1 VSLASTRNRESEKSV
16 LDSGRNPMQHRLD
29 LQNAAI
35 DFLRRLARLDPHR
48 AGGGIAAQNARGSE
62 RSLAGTVRRL
72 CHRDPAHGPGS
83 GIVNQALTRVAD
95 YLGARSA
102 KVIPVLHAGSR
113 FEIGW
118 NMQRLR
124 LKADGRIVELRD
136 GREFPLAPATAVAEP
151 VATSAVPVAPSVAA
165 QEAVPAPA
173 VRDLRR
179 RARLTQLE
187 FASRLGVPVETIR
200 NWEQGKRMPR
210 GPARALLAV
219 IAHAPETVFS
229 ALAKA

>member
-1 VSLASTRNRESEKSV
+1 
-16 LDSGRNPMQHRLD
+16 
-29 LQNAAI
+29 
-35 DFLRRLARLDPHR
+35 LRP
-48 AGGGIAAQNARGSE
+48 E
-62 RSLAGTVRRL
+62 
-72 CHRDPAHGPGS
+72 
-83 GIVNQALTRVAD
+83 
-95 YLGARSA
+95 
-102 KVIPVLHAGSR
+102 SR

-136 GREFPLAPATAVAEP
+136 GREFPLAPVMPGAAPAT
-151 VATSAVPVAPSVAA
+151 TSAAPRTILVAA
-165 QEAVPAPA
+165 GQAASPPA

-200 NWEQGKRMPR
+200 NWEQGKRLPR

-229 ALAKA
+229 ALAKT

>member
-1 VSLASTRNRESEKSV
+1 M
-16 LDSGRNPMQHRLD
+16 GW
-29 LQNAAI
+29 
-35 DFLRRLARLDPHR
+35 
-48 AGGGIAAQNARGSE
+48 
-62 RSLAGTVRRL
+62 
-72 CHRDPAHGPGS
+72 GP
-83 GIVNQALTRVAD
+83 GIVNQTLTRVAD

-102 KVIPVLHAGSR
+102 KVIPALRPESR

-118 NMQRLR
+118 NMRRLR

-136 GREFPLAPATAVAEP
+136 GREFPLAPAMP
-151 VATSAVPVAPSVAA
+151 PVAPALTSVAPGQA
-165 QEAVPAPA
+165 APAPA

-179 RARLTQLE
+179 RARLTQME
-187 FASRLGVPVETIR
+187 FATRLGVPVETIR

-229 ALAKA
+229 ALAKI

>member
-1 VSLASTRNRESEKSV
+1 
-16 LDSGRNPMQHRLD
+16 
-29 LQNAAI
+29 
-35 DFLRRLARLDPHR
+35 
-48 AGGGIAAQNARGSE
+48 
-62 RSLAGTVRRL
+62 
-72 CHRDPAHGPGS
+72 
-83 GIVNQALTRVAD
+83 
-95 YLGARSA
+95 
-102 KVIPVLHAGSR
+102 
-113 FEIGW
+113 
-118 NMQRLR
+118 MQRLR

-136 GREFPLAPATAVAEP
+136 GAEFPLAPAMP
-151 VATSAVPVAPSVAA
+151 VTTFVAPIEAA
-165 QEAVPAPA
+165 APPA

-187 FASRLGVPVETIR
+187 FAARLGVPVETIR